1 MSDYEAS
8 VAAALAKVKEEIGH
22 AFIGQEDLVNH
33 ALITLLAGGHLLV
46 EGAPGLG
53 KTLLVRSLAQ
63 AIGGE
68 SRRVQFTPDLMPS
81 DITGNVML
89 DTRSGAFSTRKGPV
103 FTNLFIADEIN
114 RAPAK
119 TQAALFEAMQEFQVS
134 LDGESYPLPEPFM
147 VLATQNPF
155 EHEGTYPLPDAQKDR
170 FLMKVIAPYPALEEE
185 KEMVRRVLSGVS
197 GAVLQVGAV
206 KTVLAPGDFAGLRD
220 HASSLPVDPAIL
232 DYAVRLC
239 AATRSNPGIQAGA
252 GPRGSLALVRCARAR
267 ALLEGRGFVIP
278 DDINALAVPVLAH
291 RITLSAESELEGLG
305 ERRIIEDILARIP
318 APRGEFSPV
327 AGLPG
332 ISAGETGVG
341 ETGAVETGPVEGGAL

>member
-1 MSDYEAS
+1 MSEYES
-8 VAAALAKVKEEIGH
+8 AAGTLERVKREIAQ
-22 AFIGQEDLVNH
+22 AFIGQTDLVDH

-63 AIGGE
+63 AIGGD
-68 SRRVQFTPDLMPS
+68 SRRVQFTPDLMPG
-81 DITGNVML
+81 DITGSVML
-89 DTRSGAFSTRKGPV
+89 DTRTGQFSTRKGPV

-134 LDGESYPLPEPFM
+134 LDGNSLRLPEPFM
-147 VLATQNPF
+147 VLGTQNPF

-170 FLMKVIAPYPALEEE
+170 FLMKIIAPYPGLEEE
-185 KEMVRRVLSGVS
+185 KEMVRRVLDGAS
-197 GAVLQVGAV
+197 GALLRVGAV
-206 KTVLAPGDFAGLRD
+206 KTVLAPGEFAALRD
-220 HASSLPVDPAIL
+220 RASSLAVDPAIM

-278 DDINALAVPVLAH
+278 DDISALALPALAH
-291 RITLSAESELEGLG
+291 RITLSAESELEGIG
-305 ERRIIEDILARIP
+305 ERRIIEDILARVP
-318 APRGEFSPV
+318 APRGRFDSGE
-327 AGLPG
+327 AGGL
-332 ISAGETGVG
+332 
-341 ETGAVETGPVEGGAL
+341 

>member
-1 MSDYEAS
+1 MSDYDSANDAAS
-8 VAAALAKVKEEIGH
+8 TAVTALEQVKREIAH
-22 AFIGQEDLVNH
+22 AFIGQDDLVNH

-46 EGAPGLG
+46 EGVPGLG

-63 AIGGE
+63 AIGGL

-89 DTRSGAFSTRKGPV
+89 DTRTGEFSTRKGPV

-134 LDGESYPLPEPFM
+134 LDGESYALPEPFM
-147 VLATQNPF
+147 VLATENPL

-170 FLMKVIAPYPALEEE
+170 FLMKVIVPYPELEEE
-185 KEMVRRVLSGVS
+185 KEMVRRILDGSS

-206 KTVLAPGDFAGLRD
+206 KPVLAPGAFAALRD
-220 HASSLPVDPAIL
+220 RASLLRVDPAIL

-239 AATRSNPGIQAGA
+239 AATRSHSGIQAGA
-252 GPRGSLALVRCARAR
+252 GPRGRLALVRCARAK
-267 ALLEGRGFVIP
+267 ALLEGRNFAIP
-278 DDINALAVPVLAH
+278 DDISALAVPVLAH
-291 RITLSAESELEGLG
+291 RITLSAESELEGMG
-305 ERRIIEDILARIP
+305 ERRIIENILSRIP
-318 APRGEFSPV
+318 APRGE
-327 AGLPG
+327 AGSL
-332 ISAGETGVG
+332 A
-341 ETGAVETGPVEGGAL
+341 EGL